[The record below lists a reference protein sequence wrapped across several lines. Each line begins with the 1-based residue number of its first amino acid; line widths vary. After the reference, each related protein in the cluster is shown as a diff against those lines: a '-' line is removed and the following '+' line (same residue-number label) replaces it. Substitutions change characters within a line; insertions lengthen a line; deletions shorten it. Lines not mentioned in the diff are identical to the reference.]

1 MCRAAQDPPCGVDP
15 SPLQSLEAKKCRAG
29 KTVRS
34 EMAAPLLSL
43 RRALGKRS
51 KRLIVVH
58 RKSRSAP
65 ATAAIASGV
74 EAIDLERLVADLTH
88 DH

>member
-1 MCRAAQDPPCGVDP
+1 MP
-15 SPLQSLEAKKCRAG
+15 SKAG
-29 KTVRS
+29 KTVRTA
-34 EMAAPLLSL
+34 MAAPLVSL
-43 RRALGKRS
+43 GGALEKRS

-58 RKSRSAP
+58 QKSHLAP

-74 EAIDLERLVADLTH
+74 EAIDLERFVADLTH